1 MPWRDAVQGRYGDIA
16 SREKFAE
23 MDAHIIEKRPD
34 LWIKKNPDETDPE
47 ICEAAAKFVLG
58 PGGQSPDTSDKN
70 MPHGDRATKYSAD
83 LYVKLEDDNFK
94 NQGGDFLST
103 TTYGHRAHQAA
114 ELTRRNRDALG
125 ITPSSHPAVC
135 QSLHYGQKQLV
146 AERRQRAE
154 ESMYEAVEN
163 DAQSTGA
170 SSSAGPSSA
179 IVPAV
184 PATPTLVDS
193 GGKTLPIAVRNAF
206 SGIYRS
212 RVEDRNKI

>member
-1 MPWRDAVQGRYGDIA
+1 M
-16 SREKFAE
+16 S
-23 MDAHIIEKRPD
+23 
-34 LWIKKNPDETDPE
+34 
-47 ICEAAAKFVLG
+47 
-58 PGGQSPDTSDKN
+58 
-70 MPHGDRATKYSAD
+70 HGDRAEKYSAD

-94 NQGGDFLST
+94 NQGGDFRDT
-103 TTYGHRAHQAA
+103 TTYGHRAQQAA
-114 ELTRRNRDALG
+114 DLTRRNRAALG
-125 ITPSSHPAVC
+125 ITPSAHPGVC
-135 QSLHYGQKQLV
+135 KSLHYGQKQLV
-146 AERRQRAE
+146 EERRQRAE